1 MKMKRWLSRGIV
13 LAMVVALMVPMPV
26 LAKGKSGGKLVKSVE
41 RYTYQPSGRWK
52 AESKQTF
59 KYDKKKNPVEFGHI
73 SYGDQTFLG
82 VPVGGTKTVTTA
94 KYKYKGKTPKSAKF
108 KNGAGKIDST
118 RRYKKGRVVSIAYSQ
133 RTSDEDY
140 TWVENPDGTETKVYK
155 GDDVSAES
163 SIVSIAYDKKG
174 LATAYASAY
183 AENTTYADGSTP
195 YNYSSSTNET
205 YTNVQKKGIPSLI
218 LTAWSH
224 VSGTSTTPDTE
235 TYYDK
240 FNSKGLVV
248 ERGFISKTNGA
259 YIPTTIIQYSMKK
272 GKVSQAVVYDV
283 DANEAGAITKTTP
296 ETLYKFKYAKT
307 KISKARYFK
316 MVNSFVGAN
325 AFFAWY

>member
-1 MKMKRWLSRGIV
+1 
-13 LAMVVALMVPMPV
+13 MVVALMVPMPV

-41 RYTYQPSGRWK
+41 SYSYQPSGRWK
-52 AESKQTF
+52 AESKRTF
-59 KYDKKKNPVEFGHI
+59 KYDKKKNPVEFGTI
-73 SYGDQTFLG
+73 DYDGQTFLG

-108 KNGAGKIDST
+108 KNGAGKIAST
-118 RRYKKGRVVSIAYSQ
+118 RKYKKGRVVSMAFSQ
-133 RTSDEDY
+133 NTSNEDWD
-140 TWVENPDGTETKVYK
+140 WVEAADGTETKVYK
-155 GDDVSAES
+155 GDDVSTET
-163 SIVSIAYDKKG
+163 SIVNVAYDKKG

-183 AENTTYADGSTP
+183 ARSTTYADGTAP
-195 YNYSSSTNET
+195 YNSSYNTNET

-218 LTAWSH
+218 LTAWTH
-224 VSGTSTTPDTE
+224 VSGTSTTPDTD
-235 TYYDK
+235 TFYDK

-248 ERGFISKTNGA
+248 ESGYISKTNGA